1 MRVAAVLTHCT
12 NALIAVAVAALTM
25 GGVAPRSHAQGNVEG
40 SLKLPPSKKSAVTSQ
55 RYANIAGKVG
65 VPKGQ
70 AGVVWVEGDFNGV
83 TNTTPAVVEMGQRN
97 FQFEVY
103 ALPVRVGTK
112 VVFPNHDDAYHNVF
126 SYSKAKRFDLGRYLK
141 DESPATVLFDKPGV
155 VKLYCEIHEHMNA
168 VIVVVDS
175 PFFTTTDEEGNFTLK
190 GIPAG
195 NYTLKAWLGK
205 KKLAEKSV
213 TLKDGETLT
222 AGVLGQ

>member
-1 MRVAAVLTHCT
+1 MSFPFSISRK
-12 NALIAVAVAALTM
+12 ALLLIAALTSLFP
-25 GGVAPRSHAQGNVEG
+25 ATPAARAQSSVEG
-40 SLKLPPSKKSAVTSQ
+40 AIALPTAKKSAVTSQ

-65 VPKGQ
+65 LPKGK
-70 AGVVWVEGDFNGV
+70 AGVVWVEGDFSGV
-83 TNTTPAVVEMGQRN
+83 ADKPPATVELGQRN
-97 FQFEVY
+97 FQFDVY
-103 ALPVRVGTK
+103 VLPLRVGTK
-112 VVFPNHDDAYHNVF
+112 VVFPNHDEAYHNVF

-141 DESPATVLFDKPGV
+141 NETQPAEVFDKPGV

-175 PFFTTTDEEGNFTLK
+175 PFFTATDEEGNFTLS

-195 NYTLKAWLGK
+195 SYTLKAWLGK
-205 KKLAEKSV
+205 KKIVEKAV